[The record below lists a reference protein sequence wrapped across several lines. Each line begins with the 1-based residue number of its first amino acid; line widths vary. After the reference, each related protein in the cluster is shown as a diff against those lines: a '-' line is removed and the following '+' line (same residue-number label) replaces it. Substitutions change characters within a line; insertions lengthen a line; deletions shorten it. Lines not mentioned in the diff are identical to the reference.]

1 MGLTEVGAITI
12 GLRGNS
18 RSEGGTP
25 ASGLGDRLGEA
36 PGSGHDPAM
45 QSPESLQTRLASSL
59 TALGPSPHATRPQG
73 GKPRVSAS
81 SGPSP
86 GQGRRRNCLAHWCP
100 MSPNLAGPRDL

>member
-18 RSEGGTP
+18 RSEEAPRFRAG
-25 ASGLGDRLGEA
+25 RQLGEA

-59 TALGPSPHATRPQG
+59 TALGPSPCNT
-73 GKPRVSAS
+73 
-81 SGPSP
+81 
-86 GQGRRRNCLAHWCP
+86 
-100 MSPNLAGPRDL
+100 